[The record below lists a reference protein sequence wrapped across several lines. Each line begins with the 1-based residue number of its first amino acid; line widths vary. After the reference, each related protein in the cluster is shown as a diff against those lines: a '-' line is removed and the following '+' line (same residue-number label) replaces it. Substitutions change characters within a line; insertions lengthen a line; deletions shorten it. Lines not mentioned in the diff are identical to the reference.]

1 MANELLT
8 ILEYIERER
17 GISRESIT
25 GALEKAIK
33 NASHKSIHPASQ
45 LDVVIDPVTGSIK
58 AYASLEVVEENPS
71 NDQLV
76 IDRARERF
84 PEAQLGDVVK
94 WEVTPR
100 NFGRIAAQTAR
111 QAIVNELRK
120 AEKATVNDEYAERV
134 GQIINGT
141 VRRIE
146 GPNIIIDFGKAE
158 GIMAGRDR
166 IHEEEYFPG
175 DHINALLVKVD
186 INTSGPSLIVSR
198 SNPDFVVRLF
208 EREVSEIRDGL
219 VKIMGIAREPG
230 RRTKIAVMTSDS
242 RIDPV
247 GACVGVRGSRVRRI
261 TDELENERIDIVPYD
276 EDIKKYAANALLPA
290 KVRDVLVNEEKH
302 ELLVK
307 VSDEQSRVAFGR
319 KAQNI
324 RLTAKLIG
332 WNITLKNEDADK
344 AEAAPEVSIE
354 EKMEQA
360 ASKLAADFKVSVD
373 TARVLVSNGFVTI
386 DGIRAA
392 DPDTLLSLD
401 GIDSSEIETA
411 LAELDK

>member
-17 GISRESIT
+17 SISRESIV
-25 GALEKAIK
+25 GALEKAIQ

-45 LDVVIDPVTGSIK
+45 LEVVIDPNTGSIK
-58 AYASLEVVEENPS
+58 AYASLEVVEENPN

-84 PEAQLGDVVK
+84 PEVQLGDVVK

-111 QAIVNELRK
+111 QAIINELRK
-120 AEKATVNDEYAERV
+120 AEKATVNDEFAERI

-141 VRRIE
+141 VRRVE
-146 GPNIIIDFGKAE
+146 GANIIIDFQKAE

-230 RRTKIAVMTSDS
+230 RRTKISVMSTDS

-276 EDIKKYAANALLPA
+276 EDIKKYAANALQPA
-290 KVRDVLVNEEKH
+290 KVKDVLVNEEKH

-324 RLTAKLIG
+324 RLSAKLIG
-332 WNITLKNEDADK
+332 WNITLRNEDAAKD
-344 AEAAPEVSIE
+344 AVPEVSIE

-360 ASKLAADFKVSVD
+360 AGKLASDFNVSVE
-373 TARVLVSNGFVTI
+373 TARILVSNGFVTI
-386 DGIRAA
+386 DGVKAA
-392 DPDTLLSLD
+392 EADTLLSLD
-401 GIDSSEIETA
+401 GIDSAEIEAA
-411 LAELDK
+411 LAELNK

>member
-33 NASHKSIHPASQ
+33 NASHKSIHPASE

-58 AYASLEVVEENPS
+58 AYATLEVVEENPN

-84 PEAQLGDVVK
+84 PEVELGDKVK

-111 QAIVNELRK
+111 QAIINELRK
-120 AEKATVNDEYAERV
+120 AEKATVNDEFAERV

-141 VRRIE
+141 VRRID
-146 GPNIIIDFGKAE
+146 GSNIIIDFQKAE
-158 GIMAGRDR
+158 GIMASRDR
-166 IHEEEYFPG
+166 IHDEEYYPG
-175 DHINALLVKVD
+175 DHINALLIKVD
-186 INTSGPSLIVSR
+186 TNTSGPSLIVSR
-198 SNPDFVVRLF
+198 SNSEFVVRLF
-208 EREVSEIRDGL
+208 EREVSEIRDGV
-219 VKIMGIAREPG
+219 VKIMGISREPG
-230 RRTKIAVMTSDS
+230 RRTKIAVMSTDS

-290 KVRDVLVNEEKH
+290 KVKEVLVNEEKH
-302 ELLVK
+302 ELTVLVT
-307 VSDEQSRVAFGR
+307 DEQSRVAFGR

-332 WNITLKNEDADK
+332 WNITIRNEESEPK
-344 AEAAPEVSIE
+344 VSLA

-360 ASKLAADFKVSVD
+360 AEKLAADFNVSVD
-373 TARVLVSNGFVTI
+373 TARVLVNNGYVTI

-392 DPDTLLSLD
+392 EGSALLELD
-401 GIDSSEIETA
+401 GIDSEEISSA
-411 LAELDK
+411 LRELDK

>member
-33 NASHKSIHPASQ
+33 NASHKSIHPASE
-45 LDVVIDPVTGSIK
+45 LDVEIDPKTGTIK
-58 AYASLEVVEENPS
+58 AFASLEVVEENPN

-76 IDRARERF
+76 IERARERF
-84 PEAQLGDVVK
+84 PDAELGDIVR

-111 QAIVNELRK
+111 QAIINELRK
-120 AEKATVNDEYAERV
+120 AEKATVNDEFAERV

-141 VRRIE
+141 VRRVD
-146 GPNIIIDFGKAE
+146 GANIYIDFQKAE

-166 IHEEEYFPG
+166 IHDEEYFPG

-186 INTSGPSLIVSR
+186 SNTSGPSLIVSR
-198 SNPDFVVRLF
+198 SNPDFVVKLF

-219 VKIMGIAREPG
+219 VKIMGISREPG
-230 RRTKIAVMTSDS
+230 RRTKIAVASSDS

-276 EDIKKYAANALLPA
+276 EDIKKYAANALQPA
-290 KVRDVLVNEEKH
+290 KVKEVFVNEEKH
-302 ELLVK
+302 ELLIK
-307 VSDEQSRVAFGR
+307 VSDEQSRIAFGR

-324 RLTAKLIG
+324 RLSAKLIG
-332 WNITLKNEDADK
+332 WNITLRNEDEVQEPSLQDK
-344 AEAAPEVSIE
+344 M
-354 EKMEQA
+354 KQA
-360 ASKLAADFKVSVD
+360 AEKLAADFNVSVE
-373 TARVLVSNGFVTI
+373 TAAIMVQNGFVTI
-386 DGIRAA
+386 DGVKAA
-392 DPDTLLSLD
+392 DPEALLELD
-401 GIDSSEIETA
+401 GIDRDEVAAA
-411 LAELDK
+411 LGELDK